1 MADTPPVTEQQK
13 ELAAQALQEFE
24 RKQFT
29 SCCNI
34 MNKLMASRGSDP
46 RVVHNKAVADFC
58 LSGSQSTDEF
68 RQSLANVC
76 EMAHVNIDSGE
87 SLEDVDHSV
96 LFYNQAIIMY
106 HLQQNKAALSILDKL
121 FPFIDPLS
129 SSADEALC
137 KKVLLLQVELYLCTY
152 QPEKAMGLLTYIEK
166 NIFNGKLTSVDKDG
180 ALSAGSKDDSK
191 EGSPVES
198 SWENWRPMLSVF
210 KTRCLVMMKSM
221 KACKREIKQ
230 LMNVQSSNTS
240 VVFLKANFEYLRGNY
255 RKAMKMLGSG
265 PQMYTDKGECLTVMH
280 YNNLGCI
287 HFHLRKHNLGAFY
300 FRKALQENEN
310 VVREMRRS
318 TDQQNRQH
326 GGDQGAPKSLSGRP
340 LHCLGMSRHFEL
352 MYNMGIQLLHC
363 GKAMPAFECLIEAV
377 QIYQINPHLWLR
389 LAECCI
395 MAYRENNDDDRKLQK
410 KQEIIQGSVGS
421 GVHRKL
427 ILGPGVNQDKN
438 SVGTPAIPAATLEFA
453 SLCLRNALLLL
464 PEMTGDTAA
473 AEQNDDKDDGKLG
486 AETVL
491 VQAPPGNPMRAQEVH
506 NLRCSVLCA
515 SSYVALCLNDYTMA
529 LQYAETLL
537 KQPKLSA
544 AQSYLAHMYMGEAL
558 VALDRIADGIQHLNP
573 DLVTDV
579 STTLPDNKSEQ
590 DKGDKDKGDKDIET
604 PEIKGAFYPWTPRE
618 PLTARAIIQYNL
630 AAAHAVRGEYDK
642 AAANLAESSKYIGT
656 PLPAQMYFLKLY
668 LDLIEGRRKMAQFVI
683 KEHFGHVTPNRI
695 DVKMEM
701 KMAPKPAGNS
711 SNSWTQE

>member
-1 MADTPPVTEQQK
+1 MGENAQVTEQQK
-13 ELAAQALQEFE
+13 ELATLAMQEFD

-34 MNKLMASRGSDP
+34 MNKLMVLRGNDP

-58 LSGSQSTDEF
+58 LSGSQSTDDF

-76 EMAHVNIDSGE
+76 QMAHVNLDSGE
-87 SLEDVDHSV
+87 GLEDVDHSV
-96 LFYNQAIIMY
+96 LFYNQAIILY
-106 HLQQNKAALSILDKL
+106 HLRQNRASLAILDKL

-129 SSADEALC
+129 STGDEGLC

-166 NIFNGKLTSVDKDG
+166 NVLNGRITTEREPG
-180 ALSAGSKDDSK
+180 REEGK
-191 EGSPVES
+191 EGSPSNTES

-210 KTRCLVMMKSM
+210 KTRCLVMMKSL
-221 KACKREIKQ
+221 KACKREIKA

-265 PQMYTDKGECLTVMH
+265 PQMHTDKGGSLT
-280 YNNLGCI
+280 
-287 HFHLRKHNLGAFY
+287 
-300 FRKALQENEN
+300 
-310 VVREMRRS
+310 
-318 TDQQNRQH
+318 
-326 GGDQGAPKSLSGRP
+326 LSGRP

-352 MYNMGIQLLHC
+352 MYNMGIELLHC

-377 QIYQINPHLWLR
+377 QIYQVNPHLWLR

-395 MAYRENNDDDRKLQK
+395 MAYRENNDDDR
-410 KQEIIQGSVGS
+410 
-421 GVHRKL
+421 
-427 ILGPGVNQDKN
+427 N
-438 SVGTPAIPAATLEFA
+438 VGTPAIPAATLEFA
-453 SLCLRNALLLL
+453 SLCLRNALQLLSGV
-464 PEMTGDTAA
+464 PETSPTDTS
-473 AEQNDDKDDGKLG
+473 QNEDKEDGKLG
-486 AETVL
+486 PEAVL
-491 VQAPPGNPMRAQEVH
+491 LQAPPGNPMRAPEVH

-529 LQYAETLL
+529 LEYAGTLL
-537 KQPKLSA
+537 KLPRISG

-558 VALDRIADGIQHLNP
+558 VSLDRIADGIQHLNP

-579 STTLPDNKSEQ
+579 ATTLPDNKLDPEKTEKLEKES
-590 DKGDKDKGDKDIET
+590 D
-604 PEIKGAFYPWTPRE
+604 PEIKGAFYPWCPRDVR
-618 PLTARAIIQYNL
+618 TAKAIIQYNL

-642 AAANLAESSKYIGT
+642 ATNYLAESSKFI
-656 PLPAQMYFLKLY
+656 
-668 LDLIEGRRKMAQFVI
+668 GRRKMAQFVI

-695 DVKMEM
+695 DM
-701 KMAPKPAGNS
+701 KVASMKPGGNTS
-711 SNSWTQE
+711 TWNTE

>member
-1 MADTPPVTEQQK
+1 MADTQQVTEQQK
-13 ELAAQALQEFE
+13 ELANQAMQEFD

-34 MNKLMASRGSDP
+34 MNKLMALRGGDP

-68 RQSLANVC
+68 RQSLASVC
-76 EMAHVNIDSGE
+76 QMAHVNLDSGE

-96 LFYNQAIIMY
+96 LFYNQAIILY
-106 HLQQNKAALSILDKL
+106 HLRQYKAALAILDKL
-121 FPFIDPLS
+121 FPFIDPLNS
-129 SSADEALC
+129 SGDESLC

-166 NIFNGKLTSVDKDG
+166 NVFSGKNMSTEKEGSG
-180 ALSAGSKDDSK
+180 AAKDDSK
-191 EGSPVES
+191 ESSPVTES
-198 SWENWRPMLSVF
+198 SWENWKPVLSVF

-221 KACKREIKQ
+221 KSVKREIKA

-240 VVFLKANFEYLRGNY
+240 VVFLKSNFEYLRGNY

-280 YNNLGCI
+280 YNNLGCV

-300 FRKALQENEN
+300 FRKAIQENEN

-326 GGDQGAPKSLSGRP
+326 GGANKLSGRP

-363 GKAMPAFECLIEAV
+363 GKALPAFECLIEAV

-395 MAYRENNDDDRKLQK
+395 MSYRENNDDDRKLQK
-410 KQEIIQGSVGS
+410 RQEVIQGSVGS

-427 ILGPGVNQDKN
+427 ILGPGVNQNKN

-464 PEMTGDTAA
+464 PEMTGETTTT
-473 AEQNDDKDDGKLG
+473 EQNEDKEDGKLG

-491 VQAPPGNPMRAQEVH
+491 IQAPPGNPMRAQEVH

-537 KQPKLSA
+537 KQPKLSG

-573 DLVTDV
+573 ELVTDI
-579 STTLPDNKSEQ
+579 STTLPDTKTEQ
-590 DKGDKDKGDKDIET
+590 DKTDKLEKGDKDLDT
-604 PEIKGAFYPWTPRE
+604 PEIKGAFYPWTPRD
-618 PLTARAIIQYNL
+618 PRTAKAIMQYNL

-642 AAANLAESSKYIGT
+642 AAANLGESSKFIGA

-701 KMAPKPAGNS
+701 KMAAKPGANNNS
-711 SNSWTQE
+711 SWSSD

>member
-1 MADTPPVTEQQK
+1 YV
-13 ELAAQALQEFE
+13 
-24 RKQFT
+24 
-29 SCCNI
+29 
-34 MNKLMASRGSDP
+34 SD
-46 RVVHNKAVADFC
+46 
-58 LSGSQSTDEF
+58 
-68 RQSLANVC
+68 
-76 EMAHVNIDSGE
+76 E
-87 SLEDVDHSV
+87 S
-96 LFYNQAIIMY
+96 
-106 HLQQNKAALSILDKL
+106 
-121 FPFIDPLS
+121 
-129 SSADEALC
+129 LC

-166 NIFNGKLTSVDKDG
+166 NVFNGKNM
-180 ALSAGSKDDSK
+180 SAEKESSSSKEDSK
-191 EGSPVES
+191 EGSPTSES
-198 SWENWRPMLSVF
+198 SWETWKPILSVF
-210 KTRCLVMMKSM
+210 KTRCFIMMKSM
-221 KACKREIKQ
+221 KSVKREIKV

-300 FRKALQENEN
+300 FRKAIQENEN

-326 GGDQGAPKSLSGRP
+326 GGTKSLSGRP

-363 GKAMPAFECLIEAV
+363 GKALPAFECLIEAV

-395 MAYRENNDDDRKLQK
+395 MAYRENNEDDRKLQK
-410 KQEIIQGSVGS
+410 RQEVIQGSVGS

-464 PEMTGDTAA
+464 PEVTAETTA
-473 AEQNDDKDDGKLG
+473 AEQNEDKEDGKLG
-486 AETVL
+486 TEPIL
-491 VQAPPGNPMRAQEVH
+491 VQAPPGNPMRTQEVH

-537 KQPKLSA
+537 KQPKLSG

-573 DLVTDV
+573 ELVTDI
-579 STTLPDNKSEQ
+579 STTLPDTKTEQ
-590 DKGDKDKGDKDIET
+590 DKTDKLDKGDKDLET
-604 PEIKGAFYPWTPRE
+604 PEIKGAFYPWTPRD
-618 PLTARAIIQYNL
+618 PRTAKAIIQYNL

-642 AAANLAESSKYIGT
+642 AGANLGESSKFIGA

-668 LDLIEGRRKMAQFVI
+668 LDLIEGRRKVAQFVI
-683 KEHFGHVTPNRI
+683 KEHFGHVTPNRF
-695 DVKMEM
+695 DYKMEM
-701 KMAPKPAGNS
+701 KMASKPGSNNNS
-711 SNSWTQE
+711 SWTTE

>member
-1 MADTPPVTEQQK
+1 MGENPPVTEQQK
-13 ELAAQALQEFE
+13 ELAALAMQEFD

-29 SCCNI
+29 SCCNV
-34 MNKLMASRGSDP
+34 MNKLMAQRGSDP

-68 RQSLANVC
+68 RQSLASVC
-76 EMAHVNIDSGE
+76 QMAHVNIE
-87 SLEDVDHSV
+87 SWEGLEDVDHSV
-96 LFYNQAIIMY
+96 LFYNQAVILY
-106 HLQQNKAALSILDKL
+106 HLRQNKAALAILDKL

-129 SSADEALC
+129 STGDEGLC
-137 KKVLLLQVELYLCTY
+137 KKVLLLQVELYLSTY

-166 NIFNGKLTSVDKDG
+166 NVLNGKIPTERE
-180 ALSAGSKDDSK
+180 GSREDSK
-191 EGSPVES
+191 EGSPGSES

-210 KTRCLVMMKSM
+210 KMRCLIMMKSM
-221 KACKREIKQ
+221 KACKREIKAV
-230 LMNVQSSNTS
+230 MNVQSSNTS

-255 RKAMKMLGSG
+255 RKAQKMLGSG

-280 YNNLGCI
+280 YNNMGCVY
-287 HFHLRKHNLGAFY
+287 FHLRKHNLGMFY
-300 FRKALQENEN
+300 LRKALQENEN

-318 TDQQNRQH
+318 TDQNRQH
-326 GGDQGAPKSLSGRP
+326 GGSNNKSLSGRP

-363 GKAMPAFECLIEAV
+363 GKALPAFECLIEAV
-377 QIYQINPHLWLR
+377 QIYHINPHLWLR

-395 MAYRENNDDDRKLQK
+395 MAYRENNEDDRRLSKRQSV
-410 KQEIIQGSVGS
+410 IQGSVGS

-464 PEMTGDTAA
+464 SGVPETMATDQA
-473 AEQNDDKDDGKLG
+473 QNEDKEDGKLG
-486 AETVL
+486 PEAVF
-491 VQAPPGNPMRAQEVH
+491 VQAPPGNPMRATEVH

-515 SSYVALCLNDYTMA
+515 SAYVALCLNDYTMA
-529 LQYAETLL
+529 LDYANTLL
-537 KQPKLSA
+537 KQPRISS

-558 VALDRIADGIQHLNP
+558 VSLDRIADGIQHLNP
-573 DLVTDV
+573 ELVTDV
-579 STTLPDNKSEQ
+579 STTLPDNKPDQ
-590 DKGDKDKGDKDIET
+590 DKGNMDKSDKDSD
-604 PEIKGAFYPWTPRE
+604 PEFKGAFYPWTPRDQR
-618 PLTARAIIQYNL
+618 TARAIMQYNL

-642 AAANLAESSKYIGT
+642 AWNHLNESSKSIGT

-683 KEHFGHVTPNRI
+683 KDHFGHVTPNR
-695 DVKMEM
+695 MEM
-701 KMAPKPAGNS
+701 KTPKPG
-711 SNSWTQE
+711 SNNASWNNE

>member
-1 MADTPPVTEQQK
+1 MGENAQVTEQQK
-13 ELAAQALQEFE
+13 ELATLAMQEFD

-34 MNKLMASRGSDP
+34 MNKLMVLRGNDP

-58 LSGSQSTDEF
+58 LSGSQSTDDF

-76 EMAHVNIDSGE
+76 QMAHVNLDSGE
-87 SLEDVDHSV
+87 GLEDVDHSV
-96 LFYNQAIIMY
+96 LFYNQAIILY
-106 HLQQNKAALSILDKL
+106 HLRQNRASLAILDKL

-129 SSADEALC
+129 STGDEGLC

-166 NIFNGKLTSVDKDG
+166 NVLNGRITTEREPG
-180 ALSAGSKDDSK
+180 REEGK
-191 EGSPVES
+191 EGSPSNTES

-210 KTRCLVMMKSM
+210 KTRCLVMMKSL
-221 KACKREIKQ
+221 KACKREIKA

-265 PQMYTDKGECLTVMH
+265 PQMHTDKGECLTVMH
-280 YNNLGCI
+280 YNNMGCV
-287 HFHLRKHNLGAFY
+287 HFHLRKHHLGAFY

-318 TDQQNRQH
+318 TDQNRQH
-326 GGDQGAPKSLSGRP
+326 AGGSLTLSGRP

-352 MYNMGIQLLHC
+352 MYNMGIELLHC

-377 QIYQINPHLWLR
+377 QIYQVNPHLWLR

-410 KQEIIQGSVGS
+410 RQEVIQGSVGS

-427 ILGPGVNQDKN
+427 IMGPGVNQDKN

-453 SLCLRNALLLL
+453 SLCLRNALQLLSGV
-464 PEMTGDTAA
+464 PETSPTDTS
-473 AEQNDDKDDGKLG
+473 QNEDKEDGKLG
-486 AETVL
+486 PEAVL
-491 VQAPPGNPMRAQEVH
+491 LQAPPGNPMRAPEVH

-529 LQYAETLL
+529 LEYAGTLL
-537 KQPKLSA
+537 KLPRISG

-558 VALDRIADGIQHLNP
+558 VSLDRIADGIQHLNP

-579 STTLPDNKSEQ
+579 ATTLPDNKLDPEKTEKLEKES
-590 DKGDKDKGDKDIET
+590 D
-604 PEIKGAFYPWTPRE
+604 PEIKGAFYPWCPRDVR
-618 PLTARAIIQYNL
+618 TAKAIIQYNL

-642 AAANLAESSKYIGT
+642 ATNYLAESSKFIGA

-695 DVKMEM
+695 DM
-701 KMAPKPAGNS
+701 KVASMKPGGNTS
-711 SNSWTQE
+711 TWNTE